1 MGDYIHELRKE
12 VGNRPIILSTAGAV
26 LIDGNDRFLMQYRCD
41 NDTWG
46 LPGGA
51 IELGETVEDAAIREV
66 FEETGLTA
74 SDLKFFNIYSGPDQ
88 HYIYPNGDEVYMV
101 CITYY
106 TRTYEGEIKIDGIE
120 TKDIKFFDVNN
131 LPDKI
136 SPPIKCVVEDIIYKI
151 NNKLV

>member
-1 MGDYIHELRKE
+1 MGDYIYELRKE
-12 VGNRPIILSTAGAV
+12 VGNRPLILSTAGAV
-26 LIDGNDRFLMQYRCD
+26 LIDDEDRFLMQYRCD

-46 LPGGA
+46 LPGGV

-74 SDLKFFNIYSGPDQ
+74 SDLKLFNIYSGTDQ

-106 TRTYEGEIKIDGIE
+106 TRTFKGQINIDGIE

-136 SPPIKCVVEDIIYKI
+136 SPPVKCTVEDIVYKI